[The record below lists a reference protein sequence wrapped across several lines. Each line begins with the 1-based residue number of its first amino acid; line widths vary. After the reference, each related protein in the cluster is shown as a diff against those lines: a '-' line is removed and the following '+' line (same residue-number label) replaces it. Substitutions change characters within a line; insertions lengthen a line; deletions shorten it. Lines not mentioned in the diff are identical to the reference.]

1 MKTLGPLRFA
11 FGVAGAA
18 ALMLAAG
25 PAFAHA
31 KLLSEVPSAEDS
43 TAAQPAPLTE
53 IRLVFSETLNLAFSK
68 VLVTDSSG
76 KEVALGAAALDPND
90 SKVLVVPLTA
100 TLPAGEYKVDWTA
113 VSDDGHKSTGAY
125 VFKAQ

>member
-11 FGVAGAA
+11 FSVAGAA

-31 KLLSEVPSAEDS
+31 KLLSEVPAAEDS

-76 KEVALGAAALDPND
+76 KEVALGASALDPND

>member
-31 KLLSEVPSAEDS
+31 KLLSEVPAAEDS
-43 TAAQPAPLTE
+43 TAAQPAPLIE

-68 VLVTDSSG
+68 VLVTDSTG

-90 SKVLVVPLTA
+90 SKVLVVPLTG